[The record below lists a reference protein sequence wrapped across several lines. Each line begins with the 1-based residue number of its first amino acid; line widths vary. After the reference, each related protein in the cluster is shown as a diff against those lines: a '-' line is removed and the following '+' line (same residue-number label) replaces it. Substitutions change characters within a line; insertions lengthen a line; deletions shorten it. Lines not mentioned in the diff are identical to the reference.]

1 MRDSYFQLVV
11 SILGFAKK
19 KKKLF
24 WVVVLISF
32 GLDLVFVLGR
42 DFLVFDFDFLFVE

>member
-1 MRDSYFQLVV
+1 MRFIFRLVV

-19 KKKLF
+19 NLF

-42 DFLVFDFDFLFVE
+42 DFLVLILIFCL